1 MSPSQ
6 LVRHVNRLLDLD
18 QAEGKTGQEFPHG
31 LFVGR
36 LTNFGRFD
44 RFFNSGF
51 FQAPL
56 FERLKQMNLVDLVKS
71 QLTPDLLG
79 KLAGQVGASESQ
91 TKSAVGAAV
100 PALLSALAGSTSQA
114 GGAQKL
120 LSAMTGLGS
129 MSDMLSGAALDKG
142 TGLLGSLFGGS
153 TLSGIVSTLAKFS
166 GLGGDSTSKL
176 LGYLMPMVLGG
187 VMSSF
192 KGKTPDAAGLMN
204 LFSENKSA
212 IANAIPSGL
221 SLANIPGLTNASET
235 VRTTTGT
242 TGRPA
247 GRAVETVRDAEPSPL
262 KYLLPLLGLAAALG
276 GLWWFF
282 NQAPADKAPVVKAP
296 VVKAPAVAAPQV
308 PEVAM
313 PSIPAEAV
321 KLGGDLSG
329 WFTSLNDSLGGI
341 KDVATAEAALP
352 KLKDA
357 VSQLDSAKS
366 VFDTLPAAGKSSVL
380 SIVTSNLGSIKDLI
394 AKVASIPG
402 VGTLVKPFTDPILKT
417 LTAMGG

>member
-1 MSPSQ
+1 
-6 LVRHVNRLLDLD
+6 
-18 QAEGKTGQEFPHG
+18 
-31 LFVGR
+31 
-36 LTNFGRFD
+36 
-44 RFFNSGF
+44 
-51 FQAPL
+51 
-56 FERLKQMNLVDLVKS
+56 
-71 QLTPDLLG
+71 
-79 KLAGQVGASESQ
+79 
-91 TKSAVGAAV
+91 
-100 PALLSALAGSTSQA
+100 
-114 GGAQKL
+114 
-120 LSAMTGLGS
+120 MTGLGS

-221 SLANIPGLTNASET
+221 SLANIPGLTNSSEP

-296 VVKAPAVAAPQV
+296 AVAAPQV

-313 PSIPAEAV
+313 PSIPEVPAEAV
-321 KLGGDLSG
+321 KLGSDLSG

-341 KDVATAEAALP
+341 KDVATAEAVLP

>member
-1 MSPSQ
+1 
-6 LVRHVNRLLDLD
+6 
-18 QAEGKTGQEFPHG
+18 
-31 LFVGR
+31 
-36 LTNFGRFD
+36 
-44 RFFNSGF
+44 
-51 FQAPL
+51 
-56 FERLKQMNLVDLVKS
+56 MNLVELVKS

-79 KLAGQVGASESQ
+79 KLAGQVGGSESQ
-91 TKSAVGAAV
+91 AKSAVGAAV
-100 PALLSALAGSTSQA
+100 PALLSALAGSASQA

-120 LSAMTGLGS
+120 LSALSGLGS
-129 MSDMLSGAALDKG
+129 MGDMLSGASLEKG
-142 TGLLGSLFGGS
+142 TGLLGSLLGGS

-221 SLANIPGLTNASET
+221 SLANIPGLTNASEA
-235 VRTTTGT
+235 VRSAAGT
-242 TGRPA
+242 AGRTA
-247 GRAVETVRDAEPSPL
+247 GRAADTVGDAASSPL
-262 KYLLPLLGLAAALG
+262 KYLLPLLGLAALG

-282 NQAPADKAPVVKAP
+282 NQAPADKAPVVQ
-296 VVKAPAVAAPQV
+296 APAVAAPEV

-380 SIVTSNLGSIKDLI
+380 SLVTSKLGSIKDLI

-402 VGTLVKPFTDPILKT
+402 VGDLVKPFTDPILKT

>member
-1 MSPSQ
+1 
-6 LVRHVNRLLDLD
+6 
-18 QAEGKTGQEFPHG
+18 
-31 LFVGR
+31 
-36 LTNFGRFD
+36 
-44 RFFNSGF
+44 
-51 FQAPL
+51 
-56 FERLKQMNLVDLVKS
+56 MNLVELVKS

-91 TKSAVGAAV
+91 AKSAVGAAV
-100 PALLSALAGSTSQA
+100 PALLSALAGSASQA

-120 LSAMTGLGS
+120 LSALTGLGS
-129 MSDMLSGAALDKG
+129 MSDMLSGASLEKG
-142 TGLLGSLFGGS
+142 AGLLDSLLGGS
-153 TLSGIVSTLAKFS
+153 TLSAIVSTLAKFS
-166 GLGGDSTSKL
+166 GLGGDSTGKL

-192 KGKTPDAAGLMN
+192 KGKAPDAAGLLN

-221 SLANIPGLTNASET
+221 SLASIPGLTNASET
-235 VRTTTGT
+235 VRSAAET
-242 TGRPA
+242 A
-247 GRAVETVRDAEPSPL
+247 GRTVGRAADTVSDAASPL
-262 KYLLPLLGLAAALG
+262 KYLLPLLGLAALG

-282 NQAPADKAPVVKAP
+282 NQAPAEKP
-296 VVKAPAVAAPQV
+296 PAVVAPQL

-313 PSIPAEAV
+313 PSIPAVPAEAV
-321 KLGGDLSG
+321 KLGSDLSG

-357 VSQLDSAKS
+357 VGQLDAVKS

-380 SIVTSNLGSIKDLI
+380 SLITSNLGAIKDLI

-402 VGTLVKPFTDPILKT
+402 VGDLVKPFTDPILNT
-417 LTAMGG
+417 LTAMGS

>member
-1 MSPSQ
+1 
-6 LVRHVNRLLDLD
+6 
-18 QAEGKTGQEFPHG
+18 
-31 LFVGR
+31 
-36 LTNFGRFD
+36 
-44 RFFNSGF
+44 
-51 FQAPL
+51 
-56 FERLKQMNLVDLVKS
+56 MNLVDLVKS

-91 TKSAVGAAV
+91 AKSAVGAAV

-120 LSAMTGLGS
+120 LSALTGLGS
-129 MSDMLSGAALDKG
+129 MSDMLSGASLEKG
-142 TGLLGSLFGGS
+142 TGLLGSLLGGS

-192 KGKTPDAAGLMN
+192 KGKTPDAAGLLN

-221 SLANIPGLTNASET
+221 SLANIPGLTNASEA
-235 VRTTTGT
+235 VRSAAGT
-242 TGRPA
+242 A
-247 GRAVETVRDAEPSPL
+247 GRAVETVSDAASSPL
-262 KYLLPLLGLAAALG
+262 KYLLPLLGLAAALV
-276 GLWWFF
+276 GLWWFL
-282 NQAPADKAPVVKAP
+282 NQAPADKAP

-313 PSIPAEAV
+313 PSIPAEAA
-321 KLGGDLSG
+321 KLGSDLSG
-329 WFTSLNDSLGGI
+329 WFTSLNESLGGI
-341 KDVATAEAALP
+341 KDVASAEAALP

-366 VFDTLPAAGKSSVL
+366 VFDSLPAAGKSSVL
-380 SIVTSNLGSIKDLI
+380 SLITSNLGSIKDLI

-402 VGTLVKPFTDPILKT
+402 VGDLVKPFTDPILKT

>member
-1 MSPSQ
+1 MLTDCWSSIKLRAKRVRNFLTDCL
-6 LVRHVNRLLDLD
+6 LV
-18 QAEGKTGQEFPHG
+18 
-31 LFVGR
+31 R

-44 RFFNSGF
+44 RFFDSGF
-51 FQAPL
+51 FQATL

-187 VMSSF
+187 IMSSF
-192 KGKTPDAAGLMN
+192 KGKTPDASGLLN

-221 SLANIPGLTNASET
+221 SLANIPGLTNSSEP

-296 VVKAPAVAAPQV
+296 AVKAPAVAAPQV

-313 PSIPAEAV
+313 PSIPEVPAEAV
-321 KLGGDLSG
+321 KLGSDLSG

-341 KDVATAEAALP
+341 KDVATAEAVLP

>member
-1 MSPSQ
+1 
-6 LVRHVNRLLDLD
+6 
-18 QAEGKTGQEFPHG
+18 
-31 LFVGR
+31 
-36 LTNFGRFD
+36 
-44 RFFNSGF
+44 
-51 FQAPL
+51 
-56 FERLKQMNLVDLVKS
+56 MNLVELVKS

-79 KLAGQVGASESQ
+79 KLAGQVGASEPQ
-91 TKSAVGAAV
+91 AKSAVGAAV
-100 PALLSALAGSTSQA
+100 PALLSALAGSASQA

-120 LSAMTGLGS
+120 LSALSGLGS
-129 MSDMLSGAALDKG
+129 MSDMMSGASLEKG
-142 TGLLGSLFGGS
+142 TGLLGSLLGGS

-192 KGKTPDAAGLMN
+192 KGKAPDAAGLLN
-204 LFSENKSA
+204 LFAENKSA

-221 SLANIPGLTNASET
+221 SLASIPGLTNASEAA
-235 VRTTTGT
+235 RSAAGT
-242 TGRPA
+242 A
-247 GRAVETVRDAEPSPL
+247 GRTVGRAADTVSDAASSPL
-262 KYLLPLLGLAAALG
+262 KYLLPLLALAAALG

-282 NQAPADKAPVVKAP
+282 NQAPA
-296 VVKAPAVAAPQV
+296 VKAPAVVAPQL

-313 PSIPAEAV
+313 PSIPAVPTEAV
-321 KLGGDLSG
+321 KLGSDLSG

-380 SIVTSNLGSIKDLI
+380 SLVTSNLGAIKDLI

-402 VGTLVKPFTDPILKT
+402 VGDLVKPFTDPILKT

>member
-6 LVRHVNRLLDLD
+6 LVRHVNRLLVLD

-51 FQAPL
+51 FQEPL
-56 FERLKQMNLVDLVKS
+56 FERLKEMNLVDLVKS

-187 VMSSF
+187 IMSSF
-192 KGKTPDAAGLMN
+192 KGKTPDASGLLN

-221 SLANIPGLTNASET
+221 SLANIPGLTNSSEP

-296 VVKAPAVAAPQV
+296 AVAAPQV

-313 PSIPAEAV
+313 PSIPEVPAEAV
-321 KLGGDLSG
+321 KLGSDLSG

-341 KDVATAEAALP
+341 KDVATAEAVLP